1 MVAPKPPTAN
11 GASGN
16 VRVVV
21 RIRPLSSKE
30 IERGCKESIVEM
42 ESEYGVE
49 SLEGGPEILQ
59 VQQAGKNWF
68 EFDAVI
74 GHRSAQKDVY
84 VRSGAYRSVTEDIF
98 KGYNVT
104 FLAYGQTGA
113 GKTFTMGT
121 FSDADE
127 NAGILP
133 RACQDLFDTIAS
145 KCDGNGKV
153 ELSYLEIYNEEVRD
167 LLSDKIGKAAP
178 QLKIRET
185 LNGEVYVSGLSAK
198 EVKSSQEIASFVEE
212 ASSRRV
218 VASTA
223 MNAVSSRSHAICSF
237 KVSGVLE
244 GGEKFTS
251 KLTLVDLAGS
261 ERIKKTGA
269 QGDRQLEGIMI
280 NKSLMTLGQVVS
292 ALGDGKKGRK
302 PPYRDSKLTRLLQD
316 SLGGNSRTIMV
327 ACVSPADYNVEE
339 SVNTLRYATSARAI
353 KNTATRNLMQQ
364 ISQEEALKLQRENQL
379 LKQQVAEL
387 QENLLKLGQLNCEP
401 GANEKPPGGSDDG
414 QVKLLRK
421 ELSVAALEV
430 SHAAIEVPALKME
443 IAQLKEVLVEKELVE
458 KENEELRQELN
469 FTKAD
474 ANGARVAAQ
483 KLQEVMDHLKGLKQ
497 DEIRKKQIL
506 LKHKRKEKEWVD
518 FVARILD
525 RRTDQLKQLQND
537 FELVIKVVESP
548 AIYMTE
554 ERRNW
559 IGQKQRFQIQDP
571 EMREQLLREHVSFF
585 KEKMDEIQ
593 SDIFVRAISLQGIR
607 DRIDG
612 QCSRMEQEVNMV
624 LEEADVIETKESDV
638 LSKLVSM
645 LIEPSGSRDLV
656 GMSIQVDHSQN

>member
-1 MVAPKPPTAN
+1 LDHGCPQET
-11 GASGN
+11 G
-16 VRVVV
+16 RQ
-21 RIRPLSSKE
+21 LSSNE
-30 IERGCKESIVEM
+30 IERGCAESITEL

-49 SLEGGPEILQ
+49 SLEKGPEVLQ
-59 VQQAGKNWF
+59 VQQGDTNWF

-74 GHRSAQKDVY
+74 GHRSTQKDVY
-84 VRSGAYRSVTEDIF
+84 VRSGACRSVTEDIF

-121 FSDADE
+121 FGDANE

-133 RACQDLFDTIAS
+133 RACQDLFDTITS

-167 LLSDKIGKAAP
+167 LLSEKTGKAST

-185 LNGEVYVSGLSAK
+185 LNGEVYVSGLCAK
-198 EVKSSQEIASFVEE
+198 EVKCPQEIAALVEE

-237 KVSGVLE
+237 KISGVLE

-269 QGDRQLEGIMI
+269 QGNRQLEGIMI

-353 KNTATRNLMQQ
+353 KNTATRNLVQQ

-387 QENLLKLGQLNCEP
+387 QENLTKLAHLNGELTEERNCSEESAEERRVNLLK
-401 GANEKPPGGSDDG
+401 
-414 QVKLLRK
+414 K
-421 ELSVAALEV
+421 ELSVATLEV
-430 SHAAIEVPALKME
+430 GHAAIEVPALKME
-443 IAQLKEVLVEKELVE
+443 IAQLKEALADKEAVD
-458 KENEELRQELN
+458 KENEDLRQELN
-469 FTKAD
+469 FTRAD
-474 ANGARVAAQ
+474 AKGARVAAQ
-483 KLQEVMDHLKGLKQ
+483 KLHEIMEHLKGLKQ
-497 DEIRKKQIL
+497 DEVHKKQII
-506 LKHKRKEKEWVD
+506 LKHKQKEKEWVD
-518 FVARILD
+518 FIARILD
-525 RRTDQLKQLQND
+525 RRTDQLKQLRDD

-548 AIYMTE
+548 AVYQTE

-559 IGQKQRFQIQDP
+559 MGQKQKYQVQDP
-571 EMREQLLREHVSFF
+571 ELREQVLREHVSFF
-585 KEKMDEIQ
+585 KDRMDEIQ
-593 SDIFVRAISLQGIR
+593 NDIFVRAISLQGIR

-624 LEEADVIETKESDV
+624 REEADVFETKESDI
-638 LSKLVSM
+638 LGKLVDM
-645 LIEPSGSRDLV
+645 LIEPCEGKDPL
-656 GMSIQVDHSQN
+656 GMSIKVGDLDSQVDGPRPI